1 MVYANKEKTM
11 TNKKNWLGML
21 ALALVFGMTVVG
33 CSDGSTNDGDEE
45 KAVPLPSTAGEFIF
59 TDIPSKYNG
68 KFVLLEGYFSSNSSR
83 MMIGYKGATINT
95 SNPNYYS
102 TLTCVKIENGSVKIP
117 LYTFSSTSSPVSTIQ
132 AYSGN
137 DAMYVDILVY
147 NTEIIS
153 ASNINYYVA
162 TAVFGTTS
170 DTAPT
175 TFPVQFSD
183 GKVSKSNNDATEK
196 LE

>member
-1 MVYANKEKTM
+1 M
-11 TNKKNWLGML
+11 TNKKLLGML
-21 ALALVFGMTVVG
+21 ALVIVLAFGMTVVG
-33 CSDGSTNDGDEE
+33 CDDGSTDDGGNKEE
-45 KAVPLPSTAGEFIF
+45 KINLPSTSGEFTF

-68 KFVLLEGYFSSNSSR
+68 KFVLLEGYFSTSNTKG
-83 MMIGYKGATINT
+83 MLGYKGATINT

-137 DAMYVDILVY
+137 DSLFVDIRVY
-147 NTEIIS
+147 DTEVIS
-153 ASNINYYVA
+153 AANIQSYVA
-162 TAVFGTTS
+162 VAIFGTAS
-170 DTAPT
+170 GSVPS
-175 TFPVQFSD
+175 TFPVQFSS
-183 GKVSKSNNDATEK
+183 GTASKSNNNADLK